1 METSRIAPAIC
12 GLAGA
17 LYLLA
22 PAHTRAFE
30 VFGDVLDLS
39 QRDFR
44 FLDGFTGP
52 FANANQIP
60 DPDYPGALGAE
71 LAIRKGV
78 AEWGSEAHGSGLTD
92 PTQDTI
98 GSGGSN
104 FDAFYSGRSA
114 IAGGPNGNI
123 VSVIPGSAPGVF
135 AFTELPIG
143 DGWRI
148 RFYDQSAE
156 WNDAVEPP
164 LQGVNALDIQGVMTH
179 EYGHALG
186 LDHSMIP
193 GATMGITTA
202 DRGIDL
208 RSIEADDIAGVRF
221 LYGDRSPSKPTVARY
236 SLAGSQVTLHGSGF
250 HPTDNEVWLTHA
262 APTTM
267 VNQAPVTVSGLPSTA
282 GGTEITFS
290 LPAGAGPGD
299 VAVRVPG
306 TGPEALS
313 NVQPFDPLSEAWTP
327 PVRYGAPGISSAGT
341 PVRLDWMDVPSVT
354 RGSVR
359 FSVSGASPPVVAG
372 VGILVAGTSRA
383 AIPTPHGTL
392 LVGGALRRA
401 GTISLFLSAGTGEL
415 DLAPVSMM
423 VGAKIQ
429 VQAWVQDAGPSGG
442 VLSDALE
449 LELTL

>member
-1 METSRIAPAIC
+1 METSRIAPALC

-44 FLDGFTGP
+44 FLNGFTGP

-60 DPDYPGALGAE
+60 DPDFPGALGAE

-92 PTQDTI
+92 PTQDTL

-104 FDAFYSGRSA
+104 FDAFFSGRSA

-123 VSVIPGSAPGVF
+123 ISVIPGSAPGVF

-156 WNDAVEPP
+156 WNDAVSPP
-164 LQGVNALDIQGVMTH
+164 LQGLNALDIQGVMTH

-186 LDHSMIP
+186 LDHSMVP

-221 LYGDRSPSKPTVARY
+221 LYGDRSPLKPSVDRY
-236 SLAGSQVTLHGSGF
+236 SLAGAQVTLHGAGF
-250 HPTDNEVWLTHA
+250 HPSDNEVWLTHA
-262 APTTM
+262 APTTT
-267 VNQAPVTVSGLPSTA
+267 VNQTQVIVPGLSSAA
-282 GGTEITFS
+282 GGTRLTFT

-299 VAVRVPG
+299 IAVRVPG
-306 TGPEALS
+306 TGPESLS
-313 NVQPFDPLSEAWTP
+313 NVQPFDPLAEAWTP
-327 PVRYGAPGISSAGT
+327 PVRYGAAGISSAGT
-341 PVRLDWMDVPSVT
+341 PVRLEWLEVPSVT
-354 RGSVR
+354 RGTIHIA
-359 FSVSGASPPVVAG
+359 VSGGDGGAPG
-372 VGILVAGTSRA
+372 NLGILVTGTSRA

-401 GTISLFLSAGTGEL
+401 SLISLFLGSGVAEL
-415 DLAPVSMM
+415 DLAPFPMI
-423 VGAKIQ
+423 GARIQ
-429 VQAWVQDAGPSGG
+429 VQAWLPDGGPSGG
-442 VLSDALE
+442 ILSDALE
-449 LELTL
+449 LELTP

>member
-1 METSRIAPAIC
+1 METSRIAPALC

-17 LYLLA
+17 IYLLA

-44 FLDGFTGP
+44 FLNGFTGT

-78 AEWGSEAHGSGLTD
+78 AEWGSQAHGSGLTD
-92 PTQDTI
+92 PTQDAI

-104 FDAFYSGRSA
+104 FDAFFSGRST

-123 VSVIPGSAPGVF
+123 ISVIPGSSPGVF

-156 WNDAVEPP
+156 WNDAVSPP

-193 GATMGITTA
+193 GATMGVTTA

-208 RSIEADDIAGVRF
+208 RSIEDDDIAGVRF
-221 LYGDRSPSKPTVARY
+221 LYGDRSPLKPTVTRY
-236 SLAGSQVTLHGSGF
+236 SLAGSQVTLHGAGF

-262 APTTM
+262 APTTT
-267 VNQAPVTVSGLPSTA
+267 VNGTPVIAQGLPSAA
-282 GGTEITFS
+282 GGTEITFA

-299 VAVRVPG
+299 IAVRVPG
-306 TGPEALS
+306 TGPEFLS
-313 NVQPFDPLSEAWTP
+313 NVQPFDPLTEAWTP
-327 PVRYGAPGISSAGT
+327 PVRYGAAGISSAGT
-341 PVRLDWMDVPSVT
+341 PVRIEWLELPSVT

-359 FSVSGASPPVVAG
+359 FSVSGGDGTAPG
-372 VGILVAGTSRA
+372 NVGLLVTGTSRTSLT
-383 AIPTPHGTL
+383 TPHGTL

-401 GTISLFLSAGTGEL
+401 SLISLFFGAGIGVL
-415 DLAPVSMM
+415 DLAPTPMI
-423 VGAKIQ
+423 GARIQ
-429 VQAWVQDAGPSGG
+429 VQAWIPDRGPSGG

-449 LELTL
+449 LELTP